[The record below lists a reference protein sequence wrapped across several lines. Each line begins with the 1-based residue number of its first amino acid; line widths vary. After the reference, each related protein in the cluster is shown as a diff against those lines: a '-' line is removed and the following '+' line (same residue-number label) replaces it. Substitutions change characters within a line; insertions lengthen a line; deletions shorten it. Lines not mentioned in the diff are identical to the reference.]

1 MARALGHASFRGLR
15 SARAF
20 EGRAADVGTENASG
34 LYLHWLTRWSSAAAG
49 LNPVLPLAL
58 RDLQLGPA
66 AGGLGDAS
74 HPPAMPDAA
83 GAQDGAPAPAPAA
96 KPDWLR
102 VKAPQRERIGA
113 VADLLLD
120 LKLNTV
126 CQEASCP
133 NIGECFAGGTATFL
147 IMGPGC
153 TRACPYCDIDF
164 DKSVRALDPSEPERL
179 GEAVARLGLSH
190 VVITSVNR
198 DDLADG
204 GASQFVACIE
214 QVRRRSPATTI
225 ELLIPDFCGDRE
237 ALAAVMEAAPD
248 VLNHNIET
256 VPRLYRKARPQGI
269 YERSLTLLEQVRLN
283 WPRSYTKS
291 GLMVGLGESDQ
302 EVLEVLA
309 DLRRHQVDIVTI
321 GQYLS
326 PGPKH
331 LPVHRF
337 VTPEQFEHFRRHG
350 EQELGF
356 LQVVSS
362 PLTRSSY
369 HAGEVQRLM
378 AGYPR

>member
-1 MARALGHASFRGLR
+1 MLK
-15 SARAF
+15 
-20 EGRAADVGTENASG
+20 
-34 LYLHWLTRWSSAAAG
+34 
-49 LNPVLPLAL
+49 
-58 RDLQLGPA
+58 
-66 AGGLGDAS
+66 
-74 HPPAMPDAA
+74 PP
-83 GAQDGAPAPAPAA
+83 
-96 KPDWLR
+96 WLR
-102 VKAPQRERIGA
+102 VKAPQRARIGEG
-113 VADLLLD
+113 ADLLLD
-120 LKLNTV
+120 LKFYTV

-133 NIGECFAGGTATFL
+133 NIGECFAAGTATFL

-164 DKSVRALDPSEPERL
+164 DKSVRQLDPSEPERL
-179 GEAVARLGLSH
+179 GEAVARMGLGH

-214 QVRRRSPATTI
+214 QVRRRSPFTTI
-225 ELLIPDFCGDRE
+225 ELLIPDFCGNWN
-237 ALAAVMEAAPD
+237 ALAAVMQAAPE

-256 VPRLYRKARPQGI
+256 VPRLYKQARPQAN
-269 YERSLTLLEQVRLN
+269 YARSLELLQRVRSG

-291 GLMVGLGESDQ
+291 GLMVGLGESNA
-302 EVLEVLA
+302 EVVEVMA
-309 DLRRHQVDIVTI
+309 DLRQHKVDIVTI

-331 LPVHRF
+331 LAVDRF
-337 VTPEQFEHFRRHG
+337 VTPEQFELFRRQG
-350 EQELGF
+350 EAELGF

-378 AGYPR
+378 REHPR

>member
-1 MARALGHASFRGLR
+1 LL
-15 SARAF
+15 
-20 EGRAADVGTENASG
+20 
-34 LYLHWLTRWSSAAAG
+34 
-49 LNPVLPLAL
+49 
-58 RDLQLGPA
+58 
-66 AGGLGDAS
+66 
-74 HPPAMPDAA
+74 
-83 GAQDGAPAPAPAA
+83 

-113 VADLLLD
+113 VADLLVD
-120 LKLNTV
+120 LNLNTV

-164 DKSVRALDPSEPERL
+164 DKSVRSLDATEPERL
-179 GEAVARLGLSH
+179 GEAVQRLGLSH

-198 DDLADG
+198 DDLTDG

-214 QVRRRSPATTI
+214 AVRRRSPLTTI
-225 ELLIPDFCGDRE
+225 ELLIPDFCGNWD
-237 ALAAVMEAAPD
+237 ALATVMTASPD

-256 VPRLYRKARPQGI
+256 VPRLYRQARPQGI
-269 YERSLTLLEQVRLN
+269 YSRSLELLRRVHEG
-283 WPRSYTKS
+283 WPRTYTKS
-291 GLMVGLGESDQ
+291 GLMVGLGEQDN
-302 EVLEVLA
+302 EVREVMA
-309 DLRRHQVDIVTI
+309 DLRRHAVDIVTI

-331 LPVHRF
+331 LPVSRF
-337 VTPEQFEHFRRHG
+337 VTPAQFEAFRAHG
-350 EQELGF
+350 ERELGF

-378 AGYPR
+378 REYPRA